1 MTFEYTIAETG
12 TVNIVSMRGE
22 LIDRNQAGELIPQI
36 DQRIESGKAR
46 FVFDLAEL
54 KYINSSGLS
63 VLIML
68 LTKARKAGGEVAIA
82 NVSPK
87 VNELLI
93 ITKLNTVFIVA
104 DTTEAAAALIQ

>member
-1 MTFEYTIAETG
+1 MTFEHNIGETG
-12 TVNIVSMRGE
+12 PVSIVSMRGE
-22 LIDRNQAGELIPQI
+22 LIDRNQASDLIREI
-36 DQRIESGKAR
+36 DQRIEAGKNK

-68 LTKARKAGGEVAIA
+68 LTKARKVGGDVAISS
-82 NVSPK
+82 VSPK

-93 ITKLNTVFIVA
+93 ITKLNTVFSVA
-104 DTTEAAAALIQ
+104 DTTEEAVALIQ

>member
-1 MTFEYTIAETG
+1 MTFEYNIGEDAP
-12 TVNIVSMRGE
+12 VSIVSMRGE
-22 LIDRNQAGELIPQI
+22 LIDRNQATELVGEI
-36 DQRIESGKAR
+36 DKSIEAGKNK

-63 VLIML
+63 ILIMM

-87 VNELLI
+87 VNEWLI
-93 ITKLNTVFIVA
+93 ITKLNTGFAVVGSTQEAVA
-104 DTTEAAAALIQ
+104 HIR